1 MEVTASNTSSVHKL
15 HSDLKSSLIMMVDD
29 EPIMMELVQAFLE
42 GEGYSRFLTLE
53 DSTIALQTMKER
65 RPDVLLLDLN
75 MPVVDGFDILCSLRA
90 SAEFSRLPIIVL
102 TANSDSA
109 SKLKALELGAT
120 DFLAK
125 PVDPSE
131 LALRLQNTLSMKTYH
146 EQLIYFDALTG
157 LPNRRMF
164 VDRLKWVLERGKQT
178 EATVVLVNINLDN
191 FKKINQSMGMLAG
204 DAVLQQFS
212 ESLLAQVHNQN
223 LIESDD
229 DSDIRF
235 SLYRLGSAEFTLL
248 LPAIED
254 ATTIKR
260 SIHAVNTA
268 LAKPVVVGQHVFKMT
283 ASTGIAI
290 SAAGEVEADDLI
302 GRATDA
308 TLVASESGGNC
319 VRLFSEEIRALSKQR
334 MELEIDLRNAVANG
348 QMRLYYQPKVAA
360 DTLVVI
366 GMEALL
372 RWHHPTRGVVS
383 PGVFIPLAEE
393 LDLMPSLGEWV
404 IFEACRQ
411 LAEWSSRGMQDV
423 KLAINVSQQQ
433 LGDERIIESLSRAL
447 DKYKVSPSS
456 LVIEITESL
465 AMGDSDFILDLLNQ
479 IRELGIRLSIDDF
492 GTGYSSLSHLAQL
505 PIHELKIDQSFL
517 LGPQD
522 TLKMTVIIKT
532 IIAMAHSMNLTV
544 VAEGVET
551 AEHLELLRRERC
563 DIIQGFYFSKPLPAD
578 EFFEYFNG
586 WGSHDIQLDL

>member
-1 MEVTASNTSSVHKL
+1 MTVTASNTSSVHKL

-42 GEGYSRFLTLE
+42 GEGYSKFLTLE

-75 MPVVDGFDILCSLRA
+75 MPVVDGFDILRSLRA

-212 ESLLAQVHNQN
+212 ESLLAQVHNQS

-447 DKYKVSPSS
+447 DKYEVSPSS

-578 EFFEYFNG
+578 EFFKYFNG